1 VGVDVSVR
9 ERSRAVNWSRTGA
22 LGKKS
27 GGATREGVGGERND
41 DFVNFSAEG
50 VALTTRARAA
60 SGLRVSRDGA

>member
-1 VGVDVSVR
+1 LV
-9 ERSRAVNWSRTGA
+9 AN
-22 LGKKS
+22 
-27 GGATREGVGGERND
+27 GGAREKKRRRAGVGGERND

>member
-41 DFVNFSAEG
+41 FVNFSAEG

>member
-1 VGVDVSVR
+1 LVAKGGAR
-9 ERSRAVNWSRTGA
+9 E
-22 LGKKS
+22 KS
-27 GGATREGVGGERND
+27 GGATREGVGGERN

>member
-1 VGVDVSVR
+1 MGVDVSVR

-22 LGKKS
+22 LRKKS

-41 DFVNFSAEG
+41 DFVISAEG
-50 VALTTRARAA
+50 LALTTRARAA

>member
-1 VGVDVSVR
+1 VVS
-9 ERSRAVNWSRTGA
+9 WSRTGA
-22 LGKKS
+22 FGKKS

-50 VALTTRARAA
+50 LALTTRARAA

>member
-1 VGVDVSVR
+1 
-9 ERSRAVNWSRTGA
+9 VNWSRKGA

-27 GGATREGVGGERND
+27 GGATREGVGGERN